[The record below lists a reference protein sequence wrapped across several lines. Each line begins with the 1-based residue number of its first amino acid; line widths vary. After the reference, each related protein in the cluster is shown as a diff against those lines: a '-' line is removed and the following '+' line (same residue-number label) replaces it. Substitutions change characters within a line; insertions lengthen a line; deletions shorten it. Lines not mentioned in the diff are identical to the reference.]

1 MAGKEAY
8 FGGKKFG
15 NGRSGAKGGPEEGLE
30 GLQEM
35 KGEFVMGEAVE
46 EFRQELEVGEEDIFC
61 GGKGV
66 VADGGIEG
74 GDECA
79 QSGQMIIS
87 RGVRDEDAQVCVSY
101 GGEGGVKRGDS
112 ESGKGVG
119 GGGSI
124 GRESGGGFWRD

>member
-35 KGEFVMGEAVE
+35 EGEFVMGEAVE

-66 VADGGIEG
+66 LADGGIEG

-79 QSGQMIIS
+79 QRGQMIIS
-87 RGVRDEDAQVCVSY
+87 RGVRDEDAQVCVSC
-101 GGEGGVKRGDS
+101 
-112 ESGKGVG
+112 G
-119 GGGSI
+119 GGGRSEEGPEVI
-124 GRESGGGFWRD
+124 R